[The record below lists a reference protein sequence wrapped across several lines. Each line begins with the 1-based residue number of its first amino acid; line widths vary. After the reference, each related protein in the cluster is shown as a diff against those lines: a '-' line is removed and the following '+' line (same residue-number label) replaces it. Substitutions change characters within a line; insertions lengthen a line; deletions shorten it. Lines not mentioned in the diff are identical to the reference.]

1 MTYIPNNKD
10 ATLQAAQD
18 GDALAVYAGG
28 ADGAFEASANA
39 NAAPISIDDAQQDNA
54 YAQARRMA
62 HKRMPGGQ
70 ALFVMGVTLMTLYIV
85 ALIIPKGVVP
95 TVVYHSANGYNLSW
109 FIVDLQSNLN
119 GLMAVLTNTDT
130 GPTSYMPYVIRY
142 LMVPLA
148 GAGLALCGAVY
159 QGTFRNALVTPSTLG
174 VMSGAELGMAV
185 YVVVF
190 VANGFNSTE
199 LLMGNQGS
207 TALANVDMFG
217 AIFNSFGYALT
228 SFAGCLLVV
237 GVVLVTMRFISSS
250 MNGMAMIIC
259 GQMIAGVVGAGIGI
273 AQYYYMAT
281 DPGGTVANALRE
293 LMVMS
298 FYRNY
303 GVVDVLIVV
312 VPFAITLTA
321 MMRLA
326 NRMQLLAFDDTEV
339 RTMGVDV
346 KRMRVVTVGLTT
358 LLTAIIVSFCGVVG
372 FVGFLVPHLARR
384 IVGPQF
390 KVLLPASA
398 LLGAIFV
405 LAAYM
410 MLAIVVGSGME
421 QLVGVFISI
430 LGGLVFVATVLRGGA
445 ARGGFR

>member
-1 MTYIPNNKD
+1 MEQQVGKSVLEEP
-10 ATLQAAQD
+10 
-18 GDALAVYAGG
+18 
-28 ADGAFEASANA
+28 NA
-39 NAAPISIDDAQQDNA
+39 NAAPISIDGVAEDNA
-54 YAQARRMA
+54 YAQTRKRA

-70 ALFVMGVTLMTLYIV
+70 ALFAMGITLVVLYII
-85 ALIIPKGVVP
+85 ALIIPKGIVP
-95 TVVYHSANGYNLSW
+95 TIVYHSSNGYNLSW
-109 FIVDLQSNLN
+109 FIVDLQKNLN
-119 GLMAVLTNTDT
+119 GVMAAFTNTNV
-130 GPTSYMPYVIRY
+130 GATSYMPYIIRY

-190 VANGFNSTE
+190 VANGFSSSE
-199 LLMGNQGS
+199 LIMGNQGS
-207 TALANVDMFG
+207 TDLANVDMFG

-228 SFAGCLLVV
+228 SFLGCLLVV
-237 GVVLVTMRFISSS
+237 GIVLFTMRFINAS
-250 MNGMAMIIC
+250 MNGIAMIIT

-303 GVVDVLIVV
+303 GIIDVLIVV
-312 VPFAITLTA
+312 IPFAITFAVML
-321 MMRLA
+321 RLA
-326 NRMQLLAFDDTEV
+326 PRMQLLSFDDAEV

-346 KRMRVVTVGLTT
+346 KRMRVITVVLTT
-358 LLTAIIVSFCGVVG
+358 LLTAIIVSFCGMIG

-384 IVGPQF
+384 IVGPDF

-398 LLGAIFV
+398 LLGALFV
-405 LAAYM
+405 LTAYM
-410 MLAIVVGSGME
+410 LLAIVVGSSME
-421 QLVGVFISI
+421 QLVGIFISI
-430 LGGLVFVATVLRGGA
+430 LGGFVFIGTVLKGGA
-445 ARGGFR
+445 QRGGFK

>member
-1 MTYIPNNKD
+1 MTQTDRNED
-10 ATLQAAQD
+10 AALQDAASN
-18 GDALAVYAGG
+18 GDSVPMAAGAG
-28 ADGAFEASANA
+28 DTAAPNA
-39 NAAPISIDDAQQDNA
+39 NAAPISIDGAASDNV
-54 YAQARRMA
+54 YAQARSRA
-62 HKRMPGGQ
+62 HRRMPGGQ
-70 ALFVMGVTLMTLYIV
+70 ALFAMGVTLVVIYIV
-85 ALIIPKGVVP
+85 ALIIPKGIVP
-95 TVVYHSANGYNLSW
+95 TIYYQSSNGYNLSW
-109 FIVDLQSNLN
+109 FIVDLQTNLN

-174 VMSGAELGMAV
+174 VMSGAQLGMAV
-185 YVVVF
+185 YVIVF
-190 VANGFNSTE
+190 VANGFSSTE

-207 TALANVDMFG
+207 TALANVNMFG
-217 AIFNSFGYALT
+217 AIFNSFGYAIT
-228 SFAGCLLVV
+228 SFIGCLLVV
-237 GVVLVTMRFISSS
+237 GVVLGTMRFISAGS
-250 MNGMAMIIC
+250 NGIAMIIC
-259 GQMIAGVVGAGIGI
+259 GQMIAGVVGAVIGI

-312 VPFAITLTA
+312 IPFVVTLA
-321 MMRLA
+321 VMLRLA
-326 NRMQLLAFDDTEV
+326 GRMQLLAFDDAEV

-346 KRMRVVTVGLTT
+346 KRMRVVTVALTT
-358 LLTAIIVSFCGVVG
+358 LLTAIIVSFCGMVG

-384 IVGPQF
+384 IVGPNF

-398 LLGAIFV
+398 LMGAIFV
-405 LAAYM
+405 LTAYM
-410 MLAIVVGSGME
+410 LLAVIVGSGME
-421 QLVGVFISI
+421 QLVGIFISV
-430 LGGLVFVATVLRGGA
+430 LGGFVFVGTVLRGGA